1 MLNMIL
7 LFIGTTEI
15 IVIAAIILLIFGGKK
30 LPELMRGL
38 GKGMKEFKD
47 GMKDVNKPNEQAADQ
62 QQPEEK
68 PTAK

>member
-1 MLNMIL
+1 MTL

-47 GMKDVNKPNEQAADQ
+47 GMKEEDKPEEQQAEETQTENKPLD
-62 QQPEEK
+62 K
-68 PTAK
+68 

>member
-1 MLNMIL
+1 MIL

-30 LPELMRGL
+30 LPELMRGF

-47 GMKDVNKPNEQAADQ
+47 GMREVDKPEEQQAEETQTENKPLD
-62 QQPEEK
+62 K
-68 PTAK
+68 

>member
-1 MLNMIL
+1 MTL

-30 LPELMRGL
+30 LPELMRGF

-47 GMKDVNKPNEQAADQ
+47 GMREVDKPEEQQAEETQTENKPLD
-62 QQPEEK
+62 K
-68 PTAK
+68 